1 MKTILETIVDTKRE
15 ELEAAVRK
23 VPVGRLVAMPL
34 FSRMCHSMKGSLL
47 KEGSSGIIAEFKQ
60 KSPSKG
66 IINPTSSAAV
76 VTRGYADAGASG
88 ISVLTDH
95 FYFGGS
101 LENLQNVRNANPF
114 IPVLRKDFV
123 VDAYQLY
130 EAKAYGADIV
140 LLIAACLSKG
150 QGEELAG
157 TASEL
162 GLEVLFEIHRE
173 EEIGNIPATADL
185 VGVNNRDLKT
195 MEVNPETSIRL
206 APMIADRYVK
216 ISESG
221 LSKPALIHSLH
232 TAGYRGFLIGE
243 NFMKTSDPAQACREF
258 ILKMKEYD
266 SDQ

>member
-1 MKTILETIVDTKRE
+1 MKTILDMIVDTKRE
-15 ELEAAVRK
+15 ELETAVRK
-23 VPVGRLVAMPL
+23 VPVSRLESMPV
-34 FSRMCHSMKGSLL
+34 FSRMCQSLKGTLL

-66 IINPTSSAAV
+66 IINSTSSAAE

-88 ISVLTDH
+88 ISVLTDYL
-95 FYFGGS
+95 YFGGS

-130 EAKAYGADIV
+130 EAKAYGADVV

-150 QGEELAG
+150 LGEELAG
-157 TASEL
+157 TAAEL
-162 GLEVLFEIHRE
+162 GLEVLFEIHGE
-173 EEIGNIPATADL
+173 EEIGNIPASADL
-185 VGVNNRDLKT
+185 VGVNNRGLKT
-195 MEVNPETSIRL
+195 MEVNPETSILL
-206 APMIADRYVK
+206 APMIPDRYVK

-221 LSKPALIHSLH
+221 LSRPEVIHSLR

-258 ILKMKEYD
+258 ILKLKEYD
-266 SDQ
+266 PD